1 MEEDGQMED
10 VHVEEAQ
17 VPRGRKKTA
26 LQREEGNK
34 REAAAL
40 GCDLGSY
47 WSKASPR
54 RLRRST
60 RVRKQPDRFIPS
72 F

>member
-26 LQREEGNK
+26 LQ